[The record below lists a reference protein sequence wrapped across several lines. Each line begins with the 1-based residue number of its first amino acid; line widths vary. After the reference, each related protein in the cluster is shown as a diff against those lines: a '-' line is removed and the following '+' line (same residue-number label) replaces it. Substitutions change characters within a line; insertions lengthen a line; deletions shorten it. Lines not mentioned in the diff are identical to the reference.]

1 MQIATAPAALPRDT
15 AFEREMQKV
24 TVDLLRHKETCFYAG
39 ILLMGT
45 SQVIYDNSIPTAC
58 TDGTDVWYGYGF
70 FKGLTVQQRRGV
82 VLHEGLHKVLMHH
95 LRDADLRKEDPRL
108 YNAAADYAINA
119 IIFKLPKDFIDLPD
133 GCLFDAKF
141 EGWSA
146 RQIYMYLKKECES
159 EQPQDGEPCKDGDPG
174 KVTDRRTGKSYATQ
188 PLDQHEFDGKEMTP
202 EEVAAEVEKIGDTL
216 RKGALLAGMRGV
228 TVPRAVEDA
237 QQGEI
242 DWVAALREYVT
253 EACKGR
259 DEWSWKQYDVRRLA
273 DDLYAPSSESETV
286 GEIVF
291 AIDTS
296 GSISNADLQK
306 VAGELAHLVTEM
318 PPSKVRVLW
327 WDTAVHGEQCFDEGD
342 YGNIAKMLKP
352 QGGGGTHVGCVSKY
366 LQDRAIQPEA
376 VIVLTDGYVEDNV
389 VWNVSCPTLWVLTSK
404 GSDFEKRAPGGKVI
418 TVE

>member
-1 MQIATAPAALPRDT
+1 MQVATNTAVALPRDT

-24 TVDLLRHKETCFYAG
+24 TVDLMRHKETCFYAG

-45 SQVIYDNSIPTAC
+45 SEVVYDNSIPTAC

-119 IIFKLPKDFIDLPD
+119 IIFKLPKDFIDLPE
-133 GCLFDAKF
+133 GCLYDKQF

-146 RQIYMYLKKECES
+146 RQIYMFLKKECE
-159 EQPQDGEPCKDGDPG
+159 EQPQPQDGTGGKGG
-174 KVTDRRTGKSYATQ
+174 KVTNRRTGKSYAIA
-188 PLDQHEFDGKEMTP
+188 PLDEHDFDGEPMTA
-202 EEVAAEVEKIGDTL
+202 EEAGEAAQKIRDAL
-216 RKGALLAGMRGV
+216 QKGALLAGMRGV
-228 TVPRAVEDA
+228 TVPREVEEA

-242 DWVAALREYVT
+242 DWVAALREYVSEVT
-253 EACKGR
+253 KGR

-306 VAGELAHLVTEM
+306 VAGELAHLCAEM
-318 PPSKVRVLW
+318 PPERVRVLW
-327 WDTAVHGEQCFDEGD
+327 WDTAVHGEQSFDEGD

-352 QGGGGTHVGCVSKY
+352 QGGGGTAVSCVSKY

-376 VIVLTDGYVEDNV
+376 VIVLTDGYVEDKV
-389 VWNVSCPTLWVLTSK
+389 VWNVSCPTLWVLTHT
-404 GSDFEKRAPGGKVI
+404 GSGFEKRAPGGKVI